1 MATTATRVLRNDD
14 DYYVVQYTHV
24 SGEAIESAVTKLDA
38 STVFAGSR
46 YFVEEIWW
54 SVTGL
59 QVSMLWDATAD
70 VLFMAF
76 GTNNQSHGGHIDL
89 SSFGGVSPSN
99 AAGYTGDINFTTKNP
114 DNLDTY
120 SIILKC
126 RKVK

>member
-1 MATTATRVLRNDD
+1 MATTATRVLRDD
-14 DYYVVQYTHV
+14 NDYYVVQYTHI
-24 SGEAIESAVTKLDA
+24 SDEAIEDAVTKLDA
-38 STVFAGSR
+38 SAVFAGSK

-59 QVSMLWDATAD
+59 QVSMLWDAATD

-89 SSFGGVSPSN
+89 SSIGGVSPSN
-99 AAGYTGDINFTTKNP
+99 DLDYTGDINFTTKNP
-114 DNLDTY
+114 DTGDTY

-126 RKVK
+126 RKIK